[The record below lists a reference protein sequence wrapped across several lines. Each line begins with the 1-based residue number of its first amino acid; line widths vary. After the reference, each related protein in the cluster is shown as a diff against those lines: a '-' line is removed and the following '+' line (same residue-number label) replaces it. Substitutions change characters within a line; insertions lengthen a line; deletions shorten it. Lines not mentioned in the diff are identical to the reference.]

1 MSDVD
6 KLDPSDHRAPY
17 QQVAD
22 VFRRAI
28 SEGSFKPGDKLPG
41 FDAVAAEYGV
51 ARGTARRAFEL
62 LQTENLIVIRHGQ
75 GSFVR
80 PRTPE
85 TERAPA
91 NEELSAIH
99 ARLADFDRRLAE
111 VERQLADG
119 SH

>member
-22 VFRRAI
+22 VYRRAI
-28 SEGSFKPGDKLPG
+28 SDGSLKPGDKLPG
-41 FDAVAAEYGV
+41 YDAVAAEYGV
-51 ARGTARRAFEL
+51 ARGTARRAFEQ

-80 PRTPE
+80 PRSPE
-85 TERAPA
+85 TEQAPG

-99 ARLADFDRRLAE
+99 VRLAEFDRRLAE
-111 VERQLADG
+111 IEKRLADRPD
-119 SH
+119 